1 MVPQYSHL
9 KQLRWKN
16 LPSALSRSIT
26 YTRLW
31 QKKHTSLPPM
41 LVGNSFLRE
50 PWGRATYRRVF
61 NSGKA
66 ETSVKGKTRQLSLQ
80 MPNGERFC
88 SEPAVWARGHSS

>member
-9 KQLRWKN
+9 KQVRWKN

-26 YTRLW
+26 YTRLR

-50 PWGRATYRRVF
+50 PCVGGGSAVLRLGKQKRACGGEV
-61 NSGKA
+61 SQLGLQ
-66 ETSVKGKTRQLSLQ
+66 KT
-80 MPNGERFC
+80 G
-88 SEPAVWARGHSS
+88 G

>member
-1 MVPQYSHL
+1 MVLQYSHL

-26 YTRLW
+26 YTRLR

-50 PWGRATYRRVF
+50 PCGRRTGKGFFILEKQNQAGEGKVRRRTD
-61 NSGKA
+61 G
-66 ETSVKGKTRQLSLQ
+66 
-80 MPNGERFC
+80 
-88 SEPAVWARGHSS
+88 

>member
-1 MVPQYSHL
+1 MVPQCSHL

-31 QKKHTSLPPM
+31 QKKQTSLPPT

-50 PWGRATYRRVF
+50 PWGRATERPGF
-61 NSGKA
+61 NIGKSGN
-66 ETSVKGKTRQLSLQ
+66 EREKGRQDSSASRCLT
-80 MPNGERFC
+80 
-88 SEPAVWARGHSS
+88 AVRARGHSS